1 MPKTMLTLKSAAHI
15 RTLRQIKSFRSRKT
29 STGVP
34 MRTAAHIRTSRQIKS
49 FRFGKTSTGVP
60 MDALDRGRI
69 RFEFARL
76 ARRERHRR
84 QTSQAHCCA
93 KQ

>member
-69 RFEFARL
+69 RFEYERL
-76 ARRERHRR
+76 ACRERHRLQIR
-84 QTSQAHCCA
+84 QAHCYA
-93 KQ
+93 KR